1 MLATVSDA
9 GPPLRQHWANVQRPF
24 MWNEEN
30 LLIDFCLANN
40 THVHR
45 EEHNSWM
52 QMYLIYLECVFFTK
66 KQQLTDSKIQILW
79 AQFSESRFY
88 LYYIYARI
96 YIYIYR
102 FIIQL
107 CLLFCNKFV
116 ITCGQH
122 KIESKIEKKAVGNVD
137 IQTDGYA
144 VWVLI
149 VRTSGSFLLF
159 LSGLWVN
166 LSHHGTFLLLLITVL
181 ITSQ

>member
-1 MLATVSDA
+1 
-9 GPPLRQHWANVQRPF
+9 
-24 MWNEEN
+24 
-30 LLIDFCLANN
+30 
-40 THVHR
+40 
-45 EEHNSWM
+45 M
-52 QMYLIYLECVFFTK
+52 QMYLIYLECGFFTK
-66 KQQLTDSKIQILW
+66 KQQLTYRLKNSDIMSTVFREQIL
-79 AQFSESRFY
+79 SL
-88 LYYIYARI
+88 LYIRTHI
-96 YIYIYR
+96 HIYIYR

-149 VRTSGSFLLF
+149 VQTSGSFLLF